1 MFALGSVFIDV
12 FCNLGLPNMQHHD
25 IPQEQR
31 AEYAS
36 LIEQLHHST
45 QEIDTKLP
53 TYMFVLKSEEMIKR
67 LIAIVRSIR
76 VLPLTL
82 TSLIVAFF
90 FFGDRFSL

>member
-1 MFALGSVFIDV
+1 MFCD
-12 FCNLGLPNMQHHD
+12 LGLPGMQHHD

-31 AEYAS
+31 GEYAA

-53 TYMFVLKSEEMIKR
+53 TYMFVLKSEETIKR
-67 LIAIVRSIR
+67 LIAIVRPIR

-82 TSLIVAFF
+82 LIVTFI
-90 FFGDRFSL
+90 FFGNRFSL